1 MHRAA
6 SALAAA
12 LLLPACTR
20 GGTQAA
26 TPRGAGSGS
35 VADAGQLQAVAD
47 ALTAGRD
54 ATFKV
59 VYAAASA
66 SSPGGPGTVTVERK
80 PPKSL
85 LSTPDGAVISDG
97 TSTWFCSAPPSPV
110 GHPACLAVRGT
121 NPLASLATVFSAQT
135 VAGVLQNA
143 RANMGAR
150 VGARTSGYAVAV
162 SHETFAGQESTCA
175 KVTGPDPSAS
185 GKYCATSGGILAY
198 VGSPAGQ
205 TFAMA
210 AYSASVP
217 DSDFALPAGANP
229 QQLP

>member
-6 SALAAA
+6 AVLAAA
-12 LLLPACTR
+12 LLLAACTHGR
-20 GGTQAA
+20 TPAA
-26 TPRGAGSGS
+26 TSTGAGTGS
-35 VADAGQLQAVAD
+35 VADAGRLQAATD

-66 SSPGGPGTVTVERK
+66 SSSGGPGTVTVERK

-97 TSTWFCSAPPSPV
+97 TSTWFCSARP
-110 GHPACLAVRGT
+110 GAGTHPTCLAVRGA
-121 NPLASLATVFSAQT
+121 NPLASLATVFSTQT
-135 VAGVLQNA
+135 VAGFLQGA
-143 RANMGAR
+143 RAK
-150 VGARTSGYAVAV
+150 VGASAAGYDVAV
-162 SHETFAGQESTCA
+162 SHETFAGQASTCA
-175 KVTGPDPSAS
+175 EVTGPDPSAS
-185 GKYCATSGGILAY
+185 GKYCVTTGGILAF
-198 VGSPAGQ
+198 VGSPGGQ
-205 TFAMA
+205 TFEMT

-217 DSDFALPAGANP
+217 DSDFTLPAGANP